1 MLHRGESFHEIFD
14 LMKETAKNDIHKLLI
29 VEDDVHLRETL
40 TTFLARAG
48 YDVVAA
54 HDGSDALGMLET
66 TLPDLVVT
74 DIHMSGMDGL
84 ELLAE
89 IKARY
94 PETIVIVMTAFSSID
109 TAVEAMRRGAEDYL
123 SKPLQLADAQM
134 SVERALE
141 RRSLR
146 TRVAQL
152 QTQVQ
157 ERYQFNQ
164 IIGRSPAMQRVFQ
177 IIERLAPT
185 NTTVLISG
193 RTGTGKE
200 LVARAL
206 HFNSPR
212 ARRPLVDIN
221 CGALPEQLV
230 ESELFGH
237 VKGAFTGA
245 GESKKGLFETAH
257 SGTLFLDEVQALKP
271 DLQARLLRALQERVI
286 RRVGGRENIE
296 VDVRVIAATNTN
308 IAEAVK
314 QGEFREDL
322 YYRLNVV
329 SIYLPPLRERRE
341 DIPLLIEHFLH
352 RYAPPGGPRHFSNE
366 ATRLLLGYDWPG
378 NVRELQNAVEHALA
392 IGVSA
397 QLTIADLPLH
407 ISGMV
412 SQTGVAEPVGEG
424 RTLEEVERR
433 HILRIIEETG
443 GNHLRAA
450 EILGIN
456 RRTLYRKLEKYRVPT
471 GGITG

>member
-1 MLHRGESFHEIFD
+1 MRKTTK
-14 LMKETAKNDIHKLLI
+14 KETHKLLI
-29 VEDDVHLRETL
+29 VEDDAHLRDTL
-40 TTFLARAG
+40 AAFLARCG
-48 YDVVAA
+48 YEVATA
-54 HDGSDALGMLET
+54 HDGCEALELLDKE
-66 TLPDLVVT
+66 LPDLVLT

-94 PETIVIVMTAFSSID
+94 PGTVVIMMTAFSSID

-152 QTQVQ
+152 ETQAQ
-157 ERYQFNQ
+157 ERYQFSQ
-164 IIGRSPAMQRVFQ
+164 IIGKSPAMQRIYQ
-177 IIERLAPT
+177 IVERVAPT
-185 NTTVLISG
+185 NATVLISG

-200 LVARAL
+200 LIARAI

-212 ARRPLVDIN
+212 AKKPLVDIN

-245 GESKKGLFETAH
+245 GESKKGLFEAAH
-257 SGTLFLDEVQALKP
+257 EGTLFLDEVQSLKP
-271 DLQARLLRALQERVI
+271 DLQAKLLRALQERVI

-314 QGEFREDL
+314 KGEFREDL

-329 SIYLPPLRERRE
+329 NIYLPDLRDRRE
-341 DIPLLIEHFLH
+341 DIPLLVAHFCQ
-352 RYAPPGGPRHFSNE
+352 RAAREIIVTDE
-366 ATRLLLGYDWPG
+366 AMELLCAYEWPG
-378 NVRELQNAVEHALA
+378 NVRELESVIQQFITFPGRFVFREDVLRHINVANPQQRKANLPFWSAMSSLRRDEWPTIRDLRNWYVTQAYLYFGQESVVARYLGMDA
-392 IGVSA
+392 RTVS
-397 QLTIADLPLH
+397 TI
-407 ISGMV
+407 
-412 SQTGVAEPVGEG
+412 
-424 RTLEEVERR
+424 LEEVAESNES
-433 HILRIIEETG
+433 LRGVIDSGDKE
-443 GNHLRAA
+443 
-450 EILGIN
+450 
-456 RRTLYRKLEKYRVPT
+456 
-471 GGITG
+471 